1 MTFTIL
7 NYTMKHMF
15 IPAILQKMNSF
26 FKKGGFEAY
35 LVGGAVRD
43 MIRGKEANDWDIA
56 TNASPQDVMRMFS
69 QVIPTG
75 IDHGTVTVHFMGKEI
90 EVTTYRTESAYS
102 DGRHPDAVS
111 YAATIEEDLSRRDF
125 TMNAVAMDLN
135 TGMVVDPFSGI
146 TDIKKG
152 LIRTVG
158 NAVDR
163 FSEDGLR
170 PVRAVRFASQLGF
183 SIEDDTFSAI
193 SKVLSITEKI
203 SIERFRDEF
212 LKMLMSPK
220 PSQALEMMETTG
232 LLSLFIPELL
242 QCRGITQAD
251 ERGHHQFDVLDHLFA
266 SCDGASFYQFDST
279 THLAALFHDI
289 GKPLV
294 RKEEMKALNPSNP
307 KKLSPIITFF
317 NHEKASAQR
326 ASLILERL
334 RLPKKH
340 IQIVSHLILHHMFHY
355 ESSWSDAAVRR
366 FVVRIGP
373 EFIDAL
379 FNLRYCDVYGMTGQP
394 PLLHN
399 SQWAL
404 TLIEF
409 KDHIKK
415 VLDEKSALSLKDLS
429 VNGKDI
435 MNLGIPSGKHIGMIL
450 EELFAMV
457 VDNPGE
463 NEREN
468 LLTIANNLWKR
479 YSSK

>member
-1 MTFTIL
+1 
-7 NYTMKHMF
+7 MKHLF

-26 FKKGGFEAY
+26 FKRNGFEAY

-43 MIRGKEANDWDIA
+43 MIRGREANDWDIA

-90 EVTTYRTESAYS
+90 EVTTYRTESSYT

-125 TMNAVAMDLN
+125 TMNAIAMDLN
-135 TGMVVDPFSGI
+135 TGNIVDPFDGI

-158 NAVDR
+158 NAMDR

-170 PVRAVRFASQLGF
+170 PVRAVRFAGQLGF
-183 SIEDDTFSAI
+183 SIENDTFAAI
-193 SKVLSITEKI
+193 SRVLTVTEKI

-220 PSQALEMMETTG
+220 PSQALEMMEKTG
-232 LLSLFIPELL
+232 LLSLFIPELV

-251 ERGHHQFDVLDHLFA
+251 ERGHHQFDVLSHLFA
-266 SCDGASFYQFDST
+266 SCDGASYYQFDST
-279 THLAALFHDI
+279 IHLAALFHDI

-294 RKEEMKALNPSNP
+294 RREEIKSLDPSNP
-307 KKLSPIITFF
+307 EKVSPIITFY
-317 NHEKASAQR
+317 NHEKASAQS
-326 ASLILERL
+326 AALILERL
-334 RLPKKH
+334 RLPKK
-340 IQIVSHLILHHMFHY
+340 QINSVSHLIQNHMFHY
-355 ESSWSDAAVRR
+355 ENSWSDAAVRR
-366 FVVRIGP
+366 FVVRTGQD
-373 EFIDAL
+373 FIDAL
-379 FNLRYCDVYGMTGQP
+379 FNLRYCDVYGMTGKP

-399 SQWAL
+399 SQWADGL
-404 TLIEF
+404 LEF
-409 KDHIKK
+409 KERIQI
-415 VLDEKSALSLKDLS
+415 VLDEKTALSLKDLS
-429 VNGKDI
+429 VNGKDL
-435 MNLGIPSGKHIGMIL
+435 MERGIPSGKHLGMIL

-463 NEREN
+463 NTREN
-468 LLTIANNLWKR
+468 LLTIAGNLWKR